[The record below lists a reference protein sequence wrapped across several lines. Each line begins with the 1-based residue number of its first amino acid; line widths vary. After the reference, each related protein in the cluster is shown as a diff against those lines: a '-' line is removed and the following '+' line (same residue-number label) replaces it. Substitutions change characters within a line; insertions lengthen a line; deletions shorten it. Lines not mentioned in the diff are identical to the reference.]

1 MSEFN
6 ESVSGVEIVP
16 KKKKGAVIA
25 GVTAGVVAVAAGGS
39 LIAYNTSDF
48 IKNKFKLATL
58 SSEKYYAWVND
69 KNADEQIEYL
79 SEQYDEYVKFF
90 GENAEKGLHSNISL
104 TYTMSDGLKTLLRSS
119 MGGTERA
126 NAFVDNINNVSLN
139 VDESLFKGVMG
150 YNMGLDFNGTAL
162 ADIDFFMDY
171 KDLFAMAR
179 IPQITEKYIGIDYKS
194 LLEDVGYDD
203 DEEKMLD
210 TMSKFYSNPESILTK
225 DEFRK
230 LAEKY
235 TSLWNECV
243 TEVKEEKNEEITVGN
258 YTNEYT
264 VLTVEINNELASNTA
279 EKYIN
284 TIKEDELIK
293 DIIINRLEICDEAT
307 YISNLDDAL
316 AEFKDEDNYDDSV
329 VYSKTYVDANGTI
342 RGYKLMDDDETG
354 FEIIF
359 TGKDEEN
366 ANGVIKFYD
375 GDETEV
381 TCNIDY
387 TCTDGKYNGSADLTV
402 DEYGDDTKISVG
414 FTDLETVNEKYG
426 FVNGNLD
433 ISVDDSAPF
442 ALFLTSDGSSQKASF
457 VLDIEDMNYG
467 SIDMEISFNEI
478 DSMENPD
485 KSQAFMIDS
494 NTNSFEGYATEDDL
508 MNFIASIIKN
518 IGFAQTDEEA
528 RDIVNGYV
536 YGTSYNP
543 VARQLY

>member
-6 ESVSGVEIVP
+6 ESVSGVETVP

-25 GVTAGVVAVAAGGS
+25 GVTAGVVAVVAGGS

-69 KNADEQIEYL
+69 TNSDEQIEYL
-79 SEQYDEYVKFF
+79 SEQYGEYIKFF
-90 GENAEKGLHSNISL
+90 GENAEKGINANISL
-104 TYTMSDGLKTLLRSS
+104 TYTMSDGLKSLLKSS

-126 NAFVDNINNVSLN
+126 NEFVDNIDNVSMRI
-139 VDESLFKGVMG
+139 DESLFRGVIG
-150 YNMGLDFNGTAL
+150 YNMGLDFNGNAL
-162 ADIDFFMDY
+162 ADIDFVMDY

-179 IPQITEKYIGIDYKS
+179 IPQITEKYIGVDYKS
-194 LLEDVGYDD
+194 LMENAGYDD
-203 DEEKMLD
+203 SDAEMLD
-210 TMSKFYSNPESILTK
+210 KMSKFYSNPESILTK

-243 TEVKEEKNEEITVGN
+243 TEVNEEKNREVTVGS

-264 VLTVEINNELASNTA
+264 VLTVELNRELQKTA
-279 EKYIN
+279 VEKYVN
-284 TIKEDELIK
+284 TIKDDEIIK
-293 DIIINRLEICDEAT
+293 DIFVNRLEICDEAT
-307 YISNLDDAL
+307 YISSLEDFASDDTIYGDDDEVLNL
-316 AEFKDEDNYDDSV
+316 
-329 VYSKTYVDANGTI
+329 KTYVDAEGVI
-342 RGYKLMDDDETG
+342 RGYSLLDAEETG
-354 FEIIF
+354 FEVVF
-359 TGKDEEN
+359 TGKNEEN

-375 GDETEV
+375 GDEVEV

-387 TCTDGKYNGSADLTV
+387 TCNDGKYNGSADLTFN
-402 DEYGDDTKISVG
+402 EYGDDTKISVG
-414 FTDLETVNEKYG
+414 FTDLETVNEEYG
-426 FVNGNLD
+426 FMNGNFD

-442 ALFLTSDGSSQKASF
+442 SLTLTSDGSSQKASF

-467 SIDMEISFNEI
+467 SIDMEISENEI
-478 DSMENPD
+478 DSIEIPD
-485 KSQAFMIDS
+485 KSQAFMIDE

-528 RDIVNGYV
+528 RDIVNGYI
-536 YGTSYNP
+536 YGSSYGF
-543 VARQLY
+543 